1 VININSYTDFSDSPN
16 SYWIS
21 STEET
26 FFPRLKEDV
35 AVDVAIIGGGI
46 TGISTAFMLKQ
57 KGLRVAVIEADQ
69 ILQGTTGHTTAKI
82 TSQHSLIYARLKNS
96 MGEELARQYAQANES
111 AIHYIASVVK
121 EHKIN
126 CDFVW
131 KPAYVYTQSDKYIQ
145 DIEDEVRAASE
156 LGIKARCEED
166 LPLPFAIKKA
176 VCFENQ
182 AQFHP
187 LKYLNMLAGK
197 IPGQGSHIFE
207 GTTVIDIEKN
217 PLAAVTRQGHR
228 ITADKIVIASHYPF
242 FDGGGLYFSRIYT
255 EKSYV
260 LGMKIKE
267 KFPEGMF
274 ISAEEPTRS
283 LRSQNTGKGE
293 LILVGGENHKTGD
306 GENLNQLYQNLLDFA
321 HQTFEVIDIPYR
333 WSTQDCM
340 TIDGVPYTGNITP
353 RNPDIYVATGYGK
366 WGMTNSTAS
375 AMIISDL
382 ITKGDNPWAPVYN
395 PSRFKLGSVKNFM
408 VQNLDVAKEYVT
420 GKLERPDDID
430 IAPGEAGT
438 VYMQGQK
445 MGAYRDKEGELHL
458 IDITCT
464 HLGCELKWNEAEI
477 SWDCP
482 CHGSRFSYEGDIIEG
497 PAIYRLNHLHD
508 EDNTVEARVFR

>member
-1 VININSYTDFSDSPN
+1 MININGYIDFSDRPN

-57 KGLRVAVIEADQ
+57 KGLKVAVVEADQ
-69 ILQGTTGHTTAKI
+69 ILKGTTGHTTAKI

-96 MGEELARQYAQANES
+96 IGEELARQYAQANES
-111 AIHYIASVVK
+111 AIHYIAGIVK
-121 EHKIN
+121 EHNIE

-131 KPAYVYTQSDKYIQ
+131 KPAYVYTQSDQYIK
-145 DIEDEVRAASE
+145 DIEDEARVAYD
-156 LGIKARCEED
+156 LGIKAGCEED
-166 LPLPFAIKKA
+166 IPLPFAIKRA

-187 LKYLNMLAGK
+187 LKYLNVLAGK
-197 IPGQGSHIFE
+197 IAGQGSHIFE
-207 GTTVIDIEKN
+207 GTVAIDIEKN
-217 PLAAVTRQGHR
+217 PPAVVTRQGHR
-228 ITADKIVIASHYPF
+228 IMADKIVIASHYPF

-260 LGMKIKE
+260 LGITMKE
-267 KFPEGMF
+267 EFPEGMF
-274 ISAEEPTRS
+274 INAEEPTRS
-283 LRSQNTGKGE
+283 LRSQTTSAGE
-293 LILVGGENHKTGD
+293 LVLVGGENHKTGD
-306 GENLNQLYQNLLDFA
+306 GRDFNQHYRNLLDFA
-321 HQTFEVIDIPYR
+321 QQNFEVDNVLYC

-340 TIDGVPYTGNITP
+340 TIDGVPYAGNITP
-353 RNPDIYVATGYGK
+353 RNPDIYVATGFGK
-366 WGMTNSTAS
+366 WGMTNSTAV

-382 ITKGDNPWAPVYN
+382 ITTGDSPWAPVYN
-395 PSRFKLGSVKNFM
+395 PSRFKLGSVKNLA

-464 HLGCELKWNEAEI
+464 HLGCELKWNEAET

-482 CHGSRFSYEGDIIEG
+482 CHGSRFSPDGLIIEG
-497 PAIYRLNHLHD
+497 PAFIPLCGEGECSNQ
-508 EDNTVEARVFR
+508 VEARIFS